1 MYTYDNKVYTFLTN
15 MAKDKQFLTV
25 IQAAKAMNM
34 TRAAVYKK
42 IRNGQIDVENIHG
55 RFLIP
60 AEGIDVHQSGALTD
74 KGRGEID
81 KSVAKVVKEYG
92 ETLKL
97 LGKE

>member
-1 MYTYDNKVYTFLTN
+1 
-15 MAKDKQFLTV
+15 MAKDKRYLTV
-25 IQAAKAMNM
+25 IEAARALGM

-42 IRNGQIDVENIHG
+42 IQKGQIHVERMYG

-60 AEGIDVHQSGALTD
+60 AEEVGGHSVKGLTE
-74 KGRGEID
+74 KGKAEID
-81 KSVAKVVKEYG
+81 RGVAKVVKEYG